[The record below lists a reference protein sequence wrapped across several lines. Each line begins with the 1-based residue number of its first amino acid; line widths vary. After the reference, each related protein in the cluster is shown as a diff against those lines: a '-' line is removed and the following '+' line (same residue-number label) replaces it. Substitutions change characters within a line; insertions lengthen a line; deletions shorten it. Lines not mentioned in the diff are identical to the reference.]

1 MLLKIMTTKIKAY
14 STLIEVVLLGVFAKI
29 DLFEF
34 TEKLQKSQF
43 THLIKKNSNA
53 NSLVFKLVNYSTT

>member
-1 MLLKIMTTKIKAY
+1 MTTKTKAY

-43 THLIKKNSNA
+43 TNLIKKNSNA

>member
-1 MLLKIMTTKIKAY
+1 MTTKIKAY

-43 THLIKKNSNA
+43 TNLIKKNSNA

>member
-1 MLLKIMTTKIKAY
+1 MTTKTKAY

-34 TEKLQKSQF
+34 TEKLHKSQF